1 MSEPT
6 MSQFATQADYWKD
19 RAERTERAL
28 AAAEREREEHE
39 SLKAYAAEVLQPRIN
54 ELEAALRAAESA
66 SAALREATRPIVAHW
81 AALHD
86 ALYESEISSTLE
98 SLAHNMTAAVDA
110 LRALAGKEAT

>member
-66 SAALREATRPIVAHW
+66 SAALREA
-81 AALHD
+81 LED
-86 ALYESEISSTLE
+86 AERTFRLPPNFDKEIE
-98 SLAHNMTAAVDA
+98 CLARIR
-110 LRALAGKEAT
+110 RALAGKEEKT